1 MKERAD
7 NRRTIQERE
16 RKNTEGKSRQLK
28 NHTRKRKEKYMR
40 TGERVSRKTT
50 SEKEK
55 GGNRWIGRGILC
67 IEKSDGRTRET
78 RPGRR
83 ERNLNFSICDNS
95 VSLMVCLNLWKRV
108 EAVTVASLTA

>member
-16 RKNTEGKSRQLK
+16 RKNNEGKSRQLK

-55 GGNRWIGRGILC
+55 GGNRWIGRGIIC
-67 IEKSDGRTRET
+67 IEKRDGRTRET

-83 ERNLNFSICDNS
+83 ERKGGDRGE
-95 VSLMVCLNLWKRV
+95 KRRRKRSKK
-108 EAVTVASLTA
+108 EGREKMNKIKEG

>member
-16 RKNTEGKSRQLK
+16 RKNNEGKSRQLK

-40 TGERVSRKTT
+40 TGERVSGKRERVKKK
-50 SEKEK
+50 KER
-55 GGNRWIGRGILC
+55 NRWIGRGIIC
-67 IEKSDGRTRET
+67 IEKRDGRTRET

-83 ERNLNFSICDNS
+83 ERKGGDRGE
-95 VSLMVCLNLWKRV
+95 KRRNR
-108 EAVTVASLTA
+108 SYR